1 MPRRFLIWLISP
13 TEFRI
18 LSVVLVYEPTERF
31 RTQGDAVNRNQDF
44 DGNVQLR

>member
-1 MPRRFLIWLISP
+1 MPRRFLTWLISP

-31 RTQGDAVNRNQDF
+31 RKLVPYSRHF
-44 DGNVQLR
+44 D